1 MQKYQQN
8 KIGSNIKESKYYK
21 VLKDDIVQCTLC
33 PKFCTIRNNERG
45 NCGVRINKSGVIYSL
60 VYSKPCSI
68 AIDPVEKKPLHHFIP
83 GSTIYSIGTAGCSLH
98 CLFCQ
103 NFTTSQAKPEDIP
116 YIDLP
121 PEEAVKDA
129 IANGCKSIAFTYN
142 EPTIFF
148 EYALD
153 TMKLAKKA
161 RIKTVIV
168 SDGFINPGP
177 LKEWCKYL
185 DAANID
191 LKAFN
196 EKFYKEICDARLKP
210 VLESLK
216 ILKENNVHIEITTL
230 LIPGLN
236 DNFKEIEEMCKWI
249 KDNLGNIPLHFSRFF
264 PMYKMLDKE
273 PTPLIILIKAARI
286 AKKYLDF
293 VYIGNVQTE
302 EMNNT
307 YCPSC
312 KKILIE
318 RIFYQ
323 VIQNKIKG
331 GKCECGQEIPG
342 IW

>member
-1 MQKYQQN
+1 M
-8 KIGSNIKESKYYK
+8 KESKYYK
-21 VLKDDIVQCTLC
+21 VLKDNIVQCTLC
-33 PKFCTIRNNERG
+33 PKFCTIRNNEIG
-45 NCGVRINKSGVIYSL
+45 DCGVRINKYGVLHSL
-60 VYSKPCSI
+60 VYAKPCSI
-68 AIDPVEKKPLHHFIP
+68 AIDPIEKKPLYHFKP
-83 GSTIYSIGTAGCSLH
+83 GSTIYSIGTVGCSLH
-98 CLFCQ
+98 CKFCQ

-116 YIDLP
+116 HIDLP
-121 PEEAVKDA
+121 PKGAVEDA
-129 IANGCKSIAFTYN
+129 TANSCKSIAFTYN

-153 TMKLAKKA
+153 IMKLAKKA
-161 RIKTVIV
+161 RIKNVIV
-168 SDGFINPGP
+168 SDGFTNPEP

-196 EKFYKEICDARLKP
+196 EKFYKDVCDAKLKP
-210 VLESLK
+210 TLESLK
-216 ILKENNVHIEITTL
+216 ILKENKIHLEITNL
-230 LIPGLN
+230 IIPGLN
-236 DNFKEIEEMCKWI
+236 DNFEKIEEMCKWI
-249 KDNLGNIPLHFSRFF
+249 KKNLGNVPLHFSRFF
-264 PMYKMLDKE
+264 PIYKILDRE
-273 PTPLIILIKAARI
+273 PTPLKTLEKAVDI

-293 VYIGNVQTE
+293 VYIGNVQAE

-323 VIQNKIKG
+323 VIQNNIKN

-342 IW
+342 VW

>member
-1 MQKYQQN
+1 M
-8 KIGSNIKESKYYK
+8 ERARYYK
-21 VLKDDIVQCTLC
+21 ILKDDIIQCTLC
-33 PKFCTIRNNERG
+33 PKFCTIRNNEIG
-45 NCGVRINKSGVIYSL
+45 DCEVRINKHGVLYSL
-60 VYSKPCSI
+60 VYAKPCSI
-68 AIDPVEKKPLHHFIP
+68 AIDPIEKKPLYQFFP
-83 GSTIYSIGTAGCSLH
+83 GSHIYSIGTVGCSLH
-98 CLFCQ
+98 CKFCQ
-103 NFTTSQAKPEDIP
+103 NFTTSQARPEDVPHISLEP
-116 YIDLP
+116 K
-121 PEEAVKDA
+121 EAVKDA

-153 TMKLAKKA
+153 IMKIAKKA
-161 RIKTVIV
+161 RIKNVIV
-168 SDGFINPGP
+168 SDGFANPEP

-216 ILKENNVHIEITTL
+216 ILKENKVHIEITNL
-230 LIPGLN
+230 IIPGLN
-236 DNFKEIEEMCKWI
+236 DNLEEIEEMSKWI
-249 KDNLGNIPLHFSRFF
+249 KNNLGNIPLHFSRFF
-264 PMYKMLDKE
+264 PMYRMLDRE
-273 PTPLIILIKAARI
+273 PTPTKTLEKAANI

-302 EMNNT
+302 KMNNT

-323 VIQNKIKG
+323 IIQNKIKN
-331 GKCECGQEIPG
+331 GKCECDQEIPG
-342 IW
+342 VW